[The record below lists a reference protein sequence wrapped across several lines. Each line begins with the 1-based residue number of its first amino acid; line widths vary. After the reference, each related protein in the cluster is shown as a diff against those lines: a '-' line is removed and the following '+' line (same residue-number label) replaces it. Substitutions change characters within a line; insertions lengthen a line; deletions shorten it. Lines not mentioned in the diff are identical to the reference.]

1 MHKLL
6 PLFCFAC
13 LQGCAVGP
21 DFEVPEHSKVTN
33 FMGAAATPQ
42 SEALAGW
49 KQIYSD
55 PHLQKLIS
63 QALVNNQD
71 MLIAQSKIIEA
82 RARYRITDAA
92 LWPDVSVG
100 LTSEREEELNSG
112 PENSFDLKG
121 YLSWELD
128 LFGSNRRASEAALAN
143 YYSQEQAR
151 NALQLALIADVAQ
164 QFFALKE
171 VEEQLKISL
180 STIKLREKELE
191 IARIRKKG
199 GIISGLEQRQAE
211 VELESAKV
219 KIPPLQ
225 HSERRIINQ
234 LKFLIGDANADVQG
248 GNELSVQI
256 LPKQLPTGLPSE
268 LLKRRPDVQQAMYQ
282 WQAAMAEIGVEKAAL
297 FPKLNLYAELGSES
311 TDFNDLL
318 ASNSQVWLLGSEL
331 LMPIFNM
338 GRNQANLTVAEQR
351 AYQASIKYQKT
362 VLVALQ
368 EVSNQLSNYQSAE
381 QSYDAQRSL
390 VLSSQDYYRLA
401 RLRYSNGV
409 ASSLD
414 LMDAQRQLFSA
425 EIALSQ
431 AKNDRLQS
439 LATLYKALGGGWY
452 ELSEQELEKEKVVD

>member
-1 MHKLL
+1 
-6 PLFCFAC
+6 
-13 LQGCAVGP
+13 
-21 DFEVPEHSKVTN
+21 
-33 FMGAAATPQ
+33 
-42 SEALAGW
+42 
-49 KQIYSD
+49 
-55 PHLQKLIS
+55 
-63 QALVNNQD
+63 
-71 MLIAQSKIIEA
+71 
-82 RARYRITDAA
+82 
-92 LWPDVSVG
+92 
-100 LTSEREEELNSG
+100 
-112 PENSFDLKG
+112 
-121 YLSWELD
+121 
-128 LFGSNRRASEAALAN
+128 
-143 YYSQEQAR
+143 
-151 NALQLALIADVAQ
+151 LIADVAQ

-248 GNELSVQI
+248 GNELSVQT

-282 WQAAMAEIGVEKAAL
+282 WQAAMAEIGVAKAAL

-311 TDFNDLL
+311 TDFSDLL

-351 AYQASIKYQKT
+351 AYQASIQFQKT

-452 ELSEQELEKEKVVD
+452 DTNPQ

>member
-6 PLFCFAC
+6 PLLCFAC
-13 LQGCAVGP
+13 IHGCAVGP
-21 DFEVPEHSKVTN
+21 DFEIPDHSEVTN
-33 FMGAAATPQ
+33 FMGATATPQ

-49 KQIYSD
+49 KQIYND

-63 QALVNNQD
+63 QALLNNQD

-92 LWPDVSVG
+92 LWPDVNVG
-100 LTSEREEELNSG
+100 LTSEREEELNSS
-112 PENSFDLKG
+112 PENTFDLKG

-128 LFGSNRRASEAALAN
+128 LFGGNRRASEAALAN

-248 GNELSVQI
+248 GNELSVQT

-282 WQAAMAEIGVEKAAL
+282 WQAAMAEIGVAKAAL

-311 TDFNDLL
+311 TDFSDLL